1 MAPPRGPV
9 TSRSPHW
16 GRVRQE
22 GPAGP
27 AASVAPVGGVCV
39 RKAPLGPLVSL
50 EVQFALF
57 AVQLLLLTDVLPHP
71 GLIQAHRADT
81 VSR

>member
-1 MAPPRGPV
+1 MRA
-9 TSRSPHW
+9 
-16 GRVRQE
+16 
-22 GPAGP
+22 
-27 AASVAPVGGVCV
+27 APVGGVLV

-50 EVQFALF
+50 EVQFALST
-57 AVQLLLLTDVLPHP
+57 VQLFLLADILPHP

>member
-1 MAPPRGPV
+1 MAPPRGPFND
-9 TSRSPHW
+9 
-16 GRVRQE
+16 
-22 GPAGP
+22 
-27 AASVAPVGGVCV
+27 VAPVGGVCVRKAPPGRARVAPVGGVLV

-57 AVQLLLLTDVLPHP
+57 AVQLLLLADVLPHP